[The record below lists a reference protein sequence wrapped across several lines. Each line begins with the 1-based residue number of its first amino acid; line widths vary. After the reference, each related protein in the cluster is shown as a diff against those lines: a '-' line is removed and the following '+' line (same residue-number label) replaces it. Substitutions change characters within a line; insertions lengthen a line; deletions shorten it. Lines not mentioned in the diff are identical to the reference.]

1 MSIKINVDKYSR
13 SFEILDNNEV
23 VLKAN
28 KPKWY
33 SNRIKFFY
41 TDKNYQTFEIKKK
54 SFWSASYNIFKTGN
68 LIGEIPYSWK
78 KCTHVFV
85 LHQSDKKYEIK
96 EEKKGG
102 TFSSDKSYQVLKN
115 GEKAIFAIH
124 ASFKNWKLNIDVE
137 LIENNEVE
145 YELIVYAYFLIKI
158 KRQEKE
164 MASSSFVA
172 TG

>member
-1 MSIKINVDKYSR
+1 MSLKINIEKNHW
-13 SFEILDNNEV
+13 SFNITDNNEV

-33 SNRIKFFY
+33 SNQIKFFY
-41 TDKNYQTFEIKKK
+41 TDKKYQTFEIKKK
-54 SFWSASYNIFKTGN
+54 SFWSTSYNIFKTGN

-78 KCTHVFV
+78 KGTHVFV

-102 TFSSDKSYQVLKN
+102 AFSFDKSYQVLEN

-124 ASFKNWKLNIDVE
+124 ASFKNWKLNIDLE
-137 LIENNEVE
+137 IFDNNKVE

-164 MASSSFVA
+164 MASSSFVSP
-172 TG
+172 G